1 MSPAQIA
8 AGIARLTAE
17 NARLRTADLAT
28 IVRTSPEAA
37 RELRDMLA
45 APSDGFRIALWDM
58 DPYGQQNAGR
68 YEPAPVCTSLTGRR
82 LGWVAYTAN
91 AYTTPKR
98 VRIPAG
104 WACWANVTGG
114 LWPYHQPCDSQA
126 HGLQLVTAALIAD
139 GWAVHPLPALTSAPE
154 GHSGAD
160 PAAGVGVS
168 SEVSDA
174 E

>member
-1 MSPAQIA
+1 MIPASIA

-45 APSDGFRIALWDM
+45 APSDGFRI
-58 DPYGQQNAGR
+58 
-68 YEPAPVCTSLTGRR
+68 
-82 LGWVAYTAN
+82 
-91 AYTTPKR
+91 
-98 VRIPAG
+98 PAG

-126 HGLQLVTAALIAD
+126 HGLQLVTAALTSDERRQWVAD
-139 GWAVHPLPALTSAPE
+139 LTDPNGEARTDYAAWLAARVTE
-154 GHSGAD
+154 GGAK
-160 PAAGVGVS
+160 
-168 SEVSDA
+168 
-174 E
+174 

>member
-1 MSPAQIA
+1 MIPASIA

-45 APSDGFRIALWDM
+45 APSDGFRI
-58 DPYGQQNAGR
+58 
-68 YEPAPVCTSLTGRR
+68 
-82 LGWVAYTAN
+82 
-91 AYTTPKR
+91 
-98 VRIPAG
+98 PAG
-104 WACWANVTGG
+104 WACWANVTGVV
-114 LWPYHQPCDSQA
+114 WPYHQPCDSQA